1 MRWGTS
7 LELQAGQGILNINP
21 KFVAAADASA
31 APEPPPAAIVDPLAD
46 ALLYLAAHHGRA
58 LSRDALLAGL
68 PIDDGRLNVALFERA
83 AQRAGLETEPVKRA
97 LLDIPALVLPAVL
110 IMRDGSCRVLLELD
124 THAGTASVIDPSEPQ
139 ARPQTSSASELSAA
153 YLGYAFFARPAL
165 APEARA
171 SAAGDI
177 PQPHWF
183 WSVVVGSAA
192 TTATWLLL
200 ACW

>member
-1 MRWGTS
+1 MRRGTS
-7 LELQAGQGILNINP
+7 LEFHAGQGTLNINP
-21 KFVAAADASA
+21 KIVAAADPSA
-31 APEPPPAAIVDPLAD
+31 APEPPPAAIVDPVAD

-139 ARPQTSSASELSAA
+139 DGRRRVSLRAVGRLPGLCVFCPPCACSGGARQRRRRHTPAA
-153 YLGYAFFARPAL
+153 LVL
-165 APEARA
+165 
-171 SAAGDI
+171 
-177 PQPHWF
+177 
-183 WSVVVGSAA
+183 VGR
-192 TTATWLLL
+192 
-200 ACW
+200 